1 MSSIMTFHISSCY
14 LYDSYEYKP
23 ASVFSA
29 FGSKVPE
36 CNSSVST
43 VWLNKSNLIAMIK
56 IKAMLSFFLSVF
68 SRAALISEHQ
78 LSKAFTLTARC

>member
-14 LYDSYEYKP
+14 LHDSYEYKP

-56 IKAMLSFFLSVF
+56 IKAMLSFFLF
-68 SRAALISEHQ
+68 FQEQ
-78 LSKAFTLTARC
+78 LSFLSTS